1 MSWDTSF
8 EQAIGNRNIEMGSS
22 SSELRHLFD
31 LDDNVTDA
39 QLRDMVTLVQASCSK
54 EGLPK
59 PLPYSDSLTYVL
71 IGYDDILRKEL
82 RNKKFIFSPSTI
94 GEVKKINE
102 VTFNSNSLKEQGIAP
117 HNLIDGEG
125 RKWKVVLDK

>member
-1 MSWDTSF
+1 MSWNTSF
-8 EQAIGNRNIEMGSS
+8 EQAIGARNREMGAS

-39 QLRDMVTLVQASCSK
+39 QLRDMVTLVQVSCSK

-59 PLPYSDSLTYVL
+59 PIPYSESLKYVL
-71 IGYDDILRKEL
+71 VGYDDILRKEL
-82 RNKKFIFSPSTI
+82 RSKDFIFSPSTI
-94 GEVKKINE
+94 GEIKKIQE
-102 VTFNSNSLKEQGIAP
+102 VILNFNSLKEQGIAP
-117 HNLIDGEG
+117 INLIDGEG